1 MTSILKADNIQDAD
15 GNNIINESSNTITIG
30 ASGDTISI
38 PSGATIANS
47 GTATGFGALK
57 SLNITPNST
66 LSQASNNSA
75 TYADVSG
82 VDLVIT
88 PVSTSSK
95 FVLFT
100 NFHFDAGGSGNGIRS
115 RLTYNHSGISQTN
128 VDTAYEDYGDRV
140 SSDRLIAFT
149 SSHYYLAPSTTNEI
163 TFRLQFSNQGSG
175 TVYLDRKTLRITAW
189 EYA

>member
-1 MTSILKADNIQDAD
+1 MSTLETNLVQPSTGTSL
-15 GNNIINESSNTITIG
+15 TLG
-30 ASGDTISI
+30 ASGDTITI
-38 PSGATIANS
+38 PSGATITNS
-47 GTATGFGALK
+47 GTATGFGVLK

-66 LSQASNNSA
+66 LSQASNNSS

-100 NFHFDAGGSGNGIRS
+100 NFHFDTGGSGNGIRS

-128 VDTAYEDYGDRV
+128 VDSAYEDYGDKV
-140 SSDRLIAFT
+140 SADRLVAFT

-163 TFRLQFSNQGSG
+163 TFRLQFSNQVSG
-175 TVYLDRKTLRITAW
+175 TVYIDRKTLRITAW
-189 EYA
+189 EYE